1 MPAEQISDL
10 SVLGL
15 VFAGCMAIMLL
26 LLPRRWSPLPIVL
39 MTCYMTFGQQVV
51 AAGLHFTMLRLL
63 VFVGCV
69 RIIVRRE
76 FRRLE
81 WLSLDSLMVVWV
93 LVGTVT
99 YTLLWGNV
107 ESLVNRLGWAYDA
120 LGLYFIFRFLLR
132 DLRDV
137 RHVCRIFAVALL
149 PLAAAMVLE
158 KLTGRNPFYIFGGVP
173 EFTDVREGVLRCQ
186 GPFGHPI
193 LAGSFG
199 AAWVPMFVGLWL
211 QGGGQRL
218 LAILGIA
225 SAGLIT
231 VLAGSSGPVAAMG
244 AGILGCA
251 MWPFRNSMKA
261 ARWGVAVVLVFLQ
274 VVMKAPVWFLFA
286 RVNIFSGST
295 GWHRANLID
304 RTIANFSDWWMLG
317 TKDTM
322 SWGVWAGDITNQFI
336 LQGVRGGIVTLIL
349 FTSIVVICF
358 ATLGRATRMMEGQSR
373 RVQLLFWC
381 TGATLFAH
389 VVSFMSVSYFDQ
401 NVVNWYLLLAIT
413 ATMAT
418 ECRRAVRESFR
429 KESAV
434 VTSTRSV
441 AEAGYV
447 EARI

>member
-15 VFAGCMAIMLL
+15 VFAGCMAILMLV
-26 LLPRRWSPLPIVL
+26 LPRRWAPLPIVL

-69 RIIVRRE
+69 RIVVRRE

-81 WLSLDSLMVVWV
+81 WLSLDSLMVAWI
-93 LVGTVT
+93 LAGSVT
-99 YTLLWGNV
+99 YTLLWGNA
-107 ESLVNRLGWAYDA
+107 EALVNRLGWAYDA
-120 LGLYFIFRFLLR
+120 LGLYFIFRFVLR

-158 KLTGRNPFYIFGGVP
+158 KLTGRNPFYVFGGVP

-199 AAWVPMFVGLWL
+199 AAWVPLFVGMWL
-211 QGGGQRL
+211 QGRGQRL
-218 LAILGIA
+218 LAMLGIA

-244 AGILGCA
+244 SGILGCA

-261 ARWGVAVVLVFLQ
+261 ARWGVVVVLVFLQ
-274 VVMKAPVWFLFA
+274 IVMKAPVWFLFA

-304 RTIANFSDWWMLG
+304 RTITNFPDWWLLG
-317 TKDTM
+317 AKDTM

-336 LQGVRGGIVTLIL
+336 LQGVRGGIVTLVL

-358 ATLGRATRMMEGQSR
+358 ATVGRATRMMEGQSR
-373 RVQLLFWC
+373 NAQLLFWC

-389 VVSFMSVSYFDQ
+389 VISFMSVSYFDQ

-418 ECRRAVRESFR
+418 QCRRAVRESSR
-429 KESAV
+429 KQNVDVPSKC
-434 VTSTRSV
+434 TLP
-441 AEAGYV
+441 EAGYV
-447 EARI
+447 EAHV